1 MMKKYLPVFLTF
13 CLLLT
18 AVSTGFAQNK
28 KQIKAAKALEQQGDQ
43 AFRAKDFKL
52 AIDKY
57 AQSIVIVP
65 VSPSAHFWKGF
76 SHYNLTEF
84 DSALEELNKA
94 AEQNFNKPFEIYR
107 LRANIYFQQ
116 KNFDASLEDIK
127 KGLQLV
133 PNEPNLT
140 LIKGDISFAKNDFQS
155 ALDAYT
161 QAVKFQPNNGDL
173 EYFIAQSDLNLGK
186 TQEQGVAAQS
196 AIKKGTKYLGEAFF
210 LVGDSLQKQKKFVEA
225 LEFYRQSLISKPDQY
240 TVYRTMADIYR
251 QQSLFQDAIEI
262 SKKGLIKY
270 PNDGNFYTDL
280 SWYYSL
286 ANQPDNAVQAAL
298 AAVRFLPQQSLGFT
312 NLCRAYNDTTHYQ
325 LAVNACNKALN
336 LTPNDGETYFYLARA
351 NAALGKS
358 ADAVKNYDKA
368 VTGLEVFTQNNPDY
382 SDGFY
387 LLGNAYY
394 EDNQIGKAIEAYKKC
409 LEISPNF
416 SKARFNLGIVYN
428 FNKNKA
434 GATEQYTALLGIDKT
449 LAAKLKAEIDK
460 K

>member
-1 MMKKYLPVFLTF
+1 MKKFLPVLFTI

-18 AVSTGFAQNK
+18 AFSTDFAQSK
-28 KQIKAAKALEQQGDQ
+28 KQIKMAKALEQQGDQ
-43 AFRAKDFKL
+43 AFRAKDYKL

-65 VSPSAHFWKGF
+65 VAPSAHFWKGF
-76 SHYNLTEF
+76 SHYNLNEF
-84 DSALEELNKA
+84 DNALPELNKA
-94 AEQNFNKPFEIYR
+94 AEQNFTKPFEIYR
-107 LRANIYFQQ
+107 LRASIYFQQ
-116 KNFDASLEDIK
+116 KNYDAALEDIK
-127 KGLQLV
+127 KGLQLT
-133 PNEPNLT
+133 PNDLNLT
-140 LIKGDISFAKNDFQS
+140 LMQGDISYAKNDFQS
-155 ALDAYT
+155 ALNAYT

-186 TQEQGVAAQS
+186 TQEQGIAAQS
-196 AIKKGTKYLGEAFF
+196 AIKKGTKYLGESFF
-210 LVGDSLQKQKKFVEA
+210 LVGDSFQKQKKFVQA
-225 LEFYRQSLISKPDQY
+225 LEFYQQSLISKPDQY
-240 TVYRTMADIYR
+240 AVYRMMADIYR
-251 QQSLFQDAIEI
+251 QQSRFQEAIEI

-286 ANQPDNAVQAAL
+286 ANQSDNAVQAAL

-312 NLCRAYNDTTHYQ
+312 NLCRAYNDTKQYQ
-325 LAVNACNKALN
+325 SAISACTKALT
-336 LTPNDGETYFYLARA
+336 LTPNDGETHFYLARA
-351 NAALGKS
+351 NSALGKS
-358 ADAVKNYDKA
+358 ADAAKNYDKA

-394 EDNQIGKAIEAYKKC
+394 EDNQINKAIEAYRKC

-434 GATEQYTALLGIDKT
+434 GATEQYTALLGIDKA
-449 LAAKLKAEIDK
+449 LAAKLKTEIDK